1 MSNMHKGRK
10 RVLGE
15 RVRVWEFFA
24 VNDRDELCACSKER
38 NW

>member
-1 MSNMHKGRK
+1 MSNMHRGRE

-15 RVRVWEFFA
+15 RVRVWEFFGM
-24 VNDRDELCACSKER
+24 NDRDELRACGRER